1 MLRCIA
7 LQYGFKARGCCWPE
21 SFEKVIYRF
30 FVPGLRVILCRWQ
43 EDAVISS
50 GKCELWLRIEAVV

>member
-7 LQYGFKARGCCWPE
+7 LQYGCKARGCCWPE

-30 FVPGLRVILCRWQ
+30 FVPGLRVIFVGGMRTQL
-43 EDAVISS
+43 
-50 GKCELWLRIEAVV
+50 LVVVSVSCG